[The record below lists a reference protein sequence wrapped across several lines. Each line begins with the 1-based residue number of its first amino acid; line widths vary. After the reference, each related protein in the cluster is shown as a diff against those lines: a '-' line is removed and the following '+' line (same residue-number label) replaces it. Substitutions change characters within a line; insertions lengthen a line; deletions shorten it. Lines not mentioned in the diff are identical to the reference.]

1 MKKRKFIL
9 GCLTGLLF
17 MAFVVMNITVSMSYQ
32 GDEMAAKLTL
42 TELAAQAQNGEESG
56 YDGNGHG
63 TLVEG
68 TSGKRYCCPGS
79 NDCGAA
85 KIPDDSWCP

>member
-1 MKKRKFIL
+1 MKQKKLIFGGL
-9 GCLTGLLF
+9 AGLLF
-17 MAFVVMNITVSMSYQ
+17 MAFAVMNITVSMSYQ

-68 TSGKRYCCPGS
+68 TSGNRYCCPGS